1 MIGLNIPGQI
11 VLYCDTKKL
20 HIISSV
26 YGRMSWTGPSNM
38 VELFHGSPFF
48 NVFYNFLSTSTM
60 PSTLTLV
67 SICSL
72 IYLLWNKKSPR
83 SLGCIIRKL
92 QYKIYRYIPGGGGGW
107 GGGGWGA
114 HRVTHKIVKKCVT
127 LMLHN
132 SKSIHARAAKLH
144 TNKD

>member
-1 MIGLNIPGQI
+1 
-11 VLYCDTKKL
+11 
-20 HIISSV
+20 
-26 YGRMSWTGPSNM
+26 
-38 VELFHGSPFF
+38 
-48 NVFYNFLSTSTM
+48 M
-60 PSTLTLV
+60 PITLTLV

-83 SLGCIIRKL
+83 SLGCMIRKL
-92 QYKIYRYIPGGGGGW
+92 QYKIYRYVPGGGGGW

-114 HRVTHKIVKKCVT
+114 HRVTHKIVKKCVI

-132 SKSIHARAAKLH
+132 SKSMHARAAKLH

>member
-1 MIGLNIPGQI
+1 MYSMYLFTAQQHYNKNI
-11 VLYCDTKKL
+11 LYFKN
-20 HIISSV
+20 IIYWSHVVNWSFK
-26 YGRMSWTGPSNM
+26 YGGVVSWFT
-38 VELFHGSPFF
+38 FF
-48 NVFYNFLSTSTM
+48 NVFYNFLNTSTM

-67 SICSL
+67 PTCSL

-83 SLGCIIRKL
+83 SLECIIRKL
-92 QYKIYRYIPGGGGGW
+92 QYKIYRYVPGGGGGW